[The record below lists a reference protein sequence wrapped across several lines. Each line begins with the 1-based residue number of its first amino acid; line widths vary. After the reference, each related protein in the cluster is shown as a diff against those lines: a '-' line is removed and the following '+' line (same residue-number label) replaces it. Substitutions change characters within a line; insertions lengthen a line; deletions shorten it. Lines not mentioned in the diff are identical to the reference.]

1 MVDDGSIV
9 FATLVRAAFAAGS
22 VSVSARPWADL
33 EICCKD
39 SMIFFRISP
48 TFIFSTESAG
58 GEEAS
63 TLLIISFHTGNKA
76 GLSSY
81 DLPGTSWNPSRV
93 QTYHQEYTTHDL
105 EAVCEHT

>member
-1 MVDDGSIV
+1 MVDAGSIV
-9 FATLVRAAFAAGS
+9 FATLARAAFAVGS
-22 VSVSARPWADL
+22 VSVCARPWADL

-39 SMIFFRISP
+39 SMIFFRMSP

-58 GEEAS
+58 GGEEAP

-81 DLPGTSWNPSRV
+81 DQPGTS
-93 QTYHQEYTTHDL
+93 
-105 EAVCEHT
+105 